1 MSLAYSHIINFIDE
15 IIMSLFLSTVG
26 SATAPAANELRA
38 LAVFKESACQ
48 CFRVGPT
55 AQPQATVT
63 YTTGTPRIVGT
74 TLYVPVTATMNATVS
89 TGCCNA
95 KPLLFSET
103 FLAAFQGVT
112 TLPAAITV
120 TSLGQEVLTPIGTGC
135 GWTKCI
141 TVNDSLLITITPAAA
156 PGA

>member
-1 MSLAYSHIINFIDE
+1 
-15 IIMSLFLSTVG
+15 MSLFLSTVG
-26 SATAPAANELRA
+26 SVTAPAANELRA

-55 AQPQATVT
+55 AKPQATVT

-74 TLYVPVTATMNATVS
+74 TLYVPVTATINATVS

-112 TLPAAITV
+112 TLPNAITV

-156 PGA
+156 AGA

>member
-1 MSLAYSHIINFIDE
+1 
-15 IIMSLFLSTVG
+15 MSLFLSPVG

-103 FLAAFQGVT
+103 FLAAFQGVI
-112 TLPAAITV
+112 TLPTAITV
-120 TSLGQEVLTPIGTGC
+120 TSLGQEVLTPVGAGC

-156 PGA
+156 AAGA

>member
-1 MSLAYSHIINFIDE
+1 
-15 IIMSLFLSTVG
+15 MSLFLSPVG

-38 LAVFKESACQ
+38 LAVFKETACQ
-48 CFRVGPT
+48 RFRVGPT

-74 TLYVPVTATMNATVS
+74 TLYVPITATMNATVS
-89 TGCCNA
+89 AGCCNA
-95 KPLLFSET
+95 VPLLFSET

-112 TLPAAITV
+112 TLPTAITV
-120 TSLGQEVLTPIGTGC
+120 TSLGQEVLTPIGAGC

-141 TVNDSLLITITPAAA
+141 TVNDSLLITITPAAPA
-156 PGA
+156 AGA